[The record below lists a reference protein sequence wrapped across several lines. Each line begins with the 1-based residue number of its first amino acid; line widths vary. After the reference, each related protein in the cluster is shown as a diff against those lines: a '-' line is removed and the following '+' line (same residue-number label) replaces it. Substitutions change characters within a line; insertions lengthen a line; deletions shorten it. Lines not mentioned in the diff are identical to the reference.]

1 MQTNQNNQTSGST
14 QRGEN
19 KAPNPFMENN
29 ANTQNIGDENKAA
42 PTFLHKKGLL
52 GRGGAKAGQG
62 RGGFLA
68 SPTDNLMSP
77 VTAKLNNSKQRHFM
91 KGKPTTLFPSALGK
105 QDNTGGEASKENNS
119 PF

>member
-1 MQTNQNNQTSGST
+1 MLIAFGVASSA

-29 ANTQNIGDENKAA
+29 VNTQNIGEENKAA

-62 RGGFLA
+62 RG
-68 SPTDNLMSP
+68 
-77 VTAKLNNSKQRHFM
+77 
-91 KGKPTTLFPSALGK
+91 
-105 QDNTGGEASKENNS
+105 
-119 PF
+119 